1 MIKNTLLVLG
11 AKSDIG
17 IAVAHKF
24 AQEGFDIQLAARN
37 AISLEREC
45 SKMMKKF
52 TVNASF
58 HEFNALNFNS
68 HEKFISSLPYLPTV
82 VISTVGYLGTQKTEE
97 REIKKIIEIIRIN
110 FEGVAGIFGII
121 ANHFEKRGTGT
132 LIGISSVAGDRGKAS
147 NYLYGSAKAGLSAY
161 LSGLRNR
168 LYPHGVDVITVKPG
182 YVETKMTSH
191 MNLPKSLTTT
201 PRVVADHIYEAYKNK
216 KKIIY
221 IKPIWKY
228 IMKII
233 GYIPE
238 TIFMKLKL

>member
-24 AQEGFDIQLAARN
+24 AKEGFDIQLAGRN
-37 AISLEREC
+37 AISLADEC
-45 SKMMKKF
+45 
-52 TVNASF
+52 TQIRIRHNVNASF
-58 HEFNALNFNS
+58 HEFNALDFNS

-82 VISTVGYLGTQKTEE
+82 AISTVGYLGIQKKGE
-97 REIKKIIEIIRIN
+97 RDIKKIIEIIRIN

-121 ANHFEKRGTGT
+121 ANHFEKRGKGT
-132 LIGISSVAGDRGKAS
+132 LIGISSVAGDRGRAS
-147 NYLYGSAKAGLSAY
+147 NYLYGSAKAGLSSY

-168 LYPHGVDVITVKPG
+168 LYPHGVEVITVKPG

-191 MNLPKSLTTT
+191 MNLPKPLTTT
-201 PRVVADHIYEAYKNK
+201 PKVVADYIYEAYKNK

-221 IKPIWKY
+221 VKPIWKY

-233 GYIPE
+233 LYIPE
-238 TIFMKLKL
+238 TIFMRLKL